1 MIIFITKKKLEKL
14 IDERINSNST
24 YDLQQRIDTA
34 PNKKG
39 VGKRSAK
46 KAVAELMADGKQRSW
61 KDVHRDIRKAGTRTS
76 EHNVQNALSILC
88 RKGELERV
96 KRGVYKLSTSGYTS
110 VKEWGRAER
119 VSRDAY
125 NMAIQA

>member
-14 IDERINSNST
+14 IDERIASNST

-61 KDVHRDIRKAGTRTS
+61 KDVHRDIRKAGTKTS
-76 EHNVQNALSILC
+76 EHNVQNALSLLF
-88 RKGELERV
+88 KERALV
-96 KRGVYKLSTSGYTS
+96 RVQRGVYRASST
-110 VKEWGRAER
+110 GR
-119 VSRDAY
+119 
-125 NMAIQA
+125 ITF

>member
-14 IDERINSNST
+14 IDERIASNST
-24 YDLQQRIDTA
+24 YDLQQRIDAA

-61 KDVHRDIRKAGTRTS
+61 KGVHRDIRKAGTKTS
-76 EHNVQNALSILC
+76 EHNVQNALSLLF
-88 RKGELERV
+88 KERALV
-96 KRGVYKLSTSGYTS
+96 RVQRGVYRASST
-110 VKEWGRAER
+110 GR
-119 VSRDAY
+119 
-125 NMAIQA
+125 ITF